1 MTGANCKTQDA
12 IYYRINGERQEALLT
27 FINFAFDDNKLTR
40 SWLANSKSSQLRT
53 CHPKRAMTKQYP
65 RDLREAINSD
75 LEIVSERQLDQA
87 PRDVAQD
94 G

>member
-12 IYYRINGERQEALLT
+12 IYYRINGERQEALLI

-40 SWLANSKSSQLRT
+40 SWLANSKS
-53 CHPKRAMTKQYP
+53 PKRAMTKQYP

-75 LEIVSERQLDQA
+75 LEIVSERQHDQA
-87 PRDVAQD
+87 PRDAAQD

>member
-12 IYYRINGERQEALLT
+12 IYYRINGERQEALLI

-40 SWLANSKSSQLRT
+40 SWLANSKSSNLS
-53 CHPKRAMTKQYP
+53 PKRAMTKQYP
-65 RDLREAINSD
+65 RDLREAIKSD

-87 PRDVAQD
+87 PRDAAQD